1 MDKASD
7 FGSEDCRFESC
18 HGRSTYIFLC
28 LVFSQNY
35 YKIVTNIYL
44 IIYWWMNCKRHKHK
58 ILSGSQCTYSI
69 ETPQPSMR
77 SLALENSKHDDY
89 SPIVM
94 INFADSFWANKCVC
108 TYYVC
113 VCGSLIVAYIH
124 IHKISPNNLL
134 IALTACLCTLS
145 LSKIGWD
152 SDTNNN
158 LQK

>member
-113 VCGSLIVAYIH
+113 VWKPDSGIHTYTQDFTKQLTDCSNCLFVYLITV
-124 IHKISPNNLL
+124 KNWLR
-134 IALTACLCTLS
+134 
-145 LSKIGWD
+145 
-152 SDTNNN
+152 
-158 LQK
+158 